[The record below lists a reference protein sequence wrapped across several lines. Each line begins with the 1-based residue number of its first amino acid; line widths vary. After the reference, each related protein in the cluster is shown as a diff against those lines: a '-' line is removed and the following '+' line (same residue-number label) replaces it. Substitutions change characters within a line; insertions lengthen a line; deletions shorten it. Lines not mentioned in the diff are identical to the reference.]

1 MRRWG
6 YALLGWAVTAYSAAY
21 EPAPFS
27 RYQPILDRMPFGALP
42 PASNPTAADLEGQKN
57 AEQLQAEQ
65 QQVAKQI
72 AFTALNITPRGRT
85 AVGFIDRSTNP
96 PENFYL
102 EVGASARGWTVA
114 AADYDDEWAQFQKDG
129 VTITMHLDKGLIDA
143 PPVEA
148 AAVAA
153 VSNAAPVVTAAVEPP
168 AAAPPVAVPGL
179 VRLPAAAR
187 AAPRAAPAQTAS
199 TATSAT
205 SAKSYL
211 ERLRER
217 KAQEKAEQHAADKA
231 TRESLQELARKIAQ
245 DEMAKREKENE
256 ATLQQLHAQ
265 QELLNAQQ
273 GLEAPAQMPEQTPE
287 EMPAPDAVPA
297 PEAAPEEQ

>member
-1 MRRWG
+1 MTRSGIVLRRWG

-27 RYQPILDRMPFGALP
+27 RYQPILDRMPFGALL
-42 PASNPTAADLEGQKN
+42 PAFNPAAADLEAQKN

-96 PENFYL
+96 PESFYL
-102 EVGASARGWTVA
+102 EVGASARGWTVI

-129 VTITMHLDKGLIDA
+129 VTITMHLDKGLIDG
-143 PPVEA
+143 PPSETA
-148 AAVAA
+148 AA
-153 VSNAAPVVTAAVEPP
+153 VSNAVPVVAAAVEPP

-187 AAPRAAPAQTAS
+187 AAPSQPAS
-199 TATSAT
+199 TMT

-217 KAQEKAEQHAADKA
+217 KAQEKAEQHAAEKA

-273 GLEAPAQMPEQTPE
+273 ELEAQAQMPEHTPE

-297 PEAAPEEQ
+297 PEAVPEEQ

>member
-1 MRRWG
+1 MTRSGIVLRRWG

-42 PASNPTAADLEGQKN
+42 PTFNPAAADLEAQKN

-96 PENFYL
+96 PESFYL
-102 EVGASARGWTVA
+102 EVGASARGWTVI

-129 VTITMHLDKGLIDA
+129 VTITMHLDKGLIDG
-143 PPVEA
+143 PPSETA
-148 AAVAA
+148 AA
-153 VSNAAPVVTAAVEPP
+153 VSNAVPVVAAAVEPP

-187 AAPRAAPAQTAS
+187 AAPSQPAS
-199 TATSAT
+199 TMT

-217 KAQEKAEQHAADKA
+217 KAQEKAEQHAAEKA

-273 GLEAPAQMPEQTPE
+273 ELEAQAQMPEHTPE

-297 PEAAPEEQ
+297 PEAVPEEQ